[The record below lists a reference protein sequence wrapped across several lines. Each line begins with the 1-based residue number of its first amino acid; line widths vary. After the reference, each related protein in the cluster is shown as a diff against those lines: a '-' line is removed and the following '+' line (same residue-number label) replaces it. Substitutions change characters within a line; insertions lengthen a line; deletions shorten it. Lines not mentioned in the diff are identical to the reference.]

1 MSPDTST
8 FDYIVVGG
16 GTAGVVIASRL
27 KTYLPDATIAL
38 LEAGPNAVDH
48 PTVNNVSGP
57 PAWVELMQEGL
68 IVDYSTVPQPH
79 LANRPIMNCAGRLLS
94 GSSAVNVGHWMRP
107 SRVDCD
113 TLAQRAGNDA
123 LKFDNMMKYFKM
135 IETHHNATASADHYG
150 FEGPIGTVGGNKY
163 PLREILQRSAETLGY
178 QRNEDAAK
186 TGDNRGLIDFA
197 QNFRATSDTTATR
210 QHSAKVY
217 ELSGVEVMCD
227 TQVAKILLDDTKRA
241 MGVELV
247 DGRQLRAKKEVVVS
261 CGTQRSPQLLMLSGI
276 GPKDKLTKHDIEV
289 LVDSPEVGNNLMDH
303 NAMIQYFTLSDNSK
317 GYAYPFLGKN
327 LPEYGH
333 GLPIDFNLIGH
344 IDRQELAPH
353 LKNDGCDVDA
363 SPLVDEERC
372 HFMSIMFYDNL
383 FAPPGVYADVID
395 EGTRIAVASIHV
407 MPLSRGTVTLKSKNP
422 MDVPVCDP
430 KFLSTETDRFIMR
443 KAVRENLRL
452 VDAAPLNDEIVG
464 EVPPKGFS
472 ALTARSS
479 DAEIDER
486 NAKLATTI
494 FHPMGTCALGTVLD
508 PEFRVKGVHGLR
520 VCDASVFA
528 EPVAGMPSY
537 MIYALAELFAETL
550 AGRV

>member
-1 MSPDTST
+1 MTSQT
-8 FDYIVVGG
+8 FDYIIVGG

-27 KTYLPDATIAL
+27 KKYLPDSRIAL

-57 PAWVELMQEGL
+57 PAWFELMQEGL

-113 TLAQRAGNDA
+113 LLAQRAGSDKF
-123 LKFDNMMKYFKM
+123 KFDNMIKYFKM
-135 IETHHNATASADHYG
+135 IETHHNVGADKDVYG
-150 FEGPIGTVGGNKY
+150 FEGPIGTVGGRKY
-163 PLREILQRSAETLGY
+163 PLRDMLQKSAEALGY
-178 QRNEDAAK
+178 SYNPGAAK
-186 TGDNRGLIDFA
+186 SGDNRGLIDFA
-197 QNFRATSDTTATR
+197 QNFRATSQTTATR
-210 QHSAKVY
+210 QHSGKVY
-217 ELSGVEVMCD
+217 DLSGVEVICD
-227 TQVAKILLDDTKRA
+227 VTVAKVLFDDAKRA
-241 MGVELV
+241 TGVELA
-247 DGRQLRAKKEVVVS
+247 DGATLHARKEIIVS
-261 CGTQRSPQLLMLSGI
+261 CGTQRTPQLLMLSGI
-276 GPKDKLTKHDIEV
+276 GPAAELEKHDIQ
-289 LVDSPEVGNNLMDH
+289 LQVDAPAVGQNLMDH
-303 NAMIQYFTLSDNSK
+303 NAMIQYFQLKDGSK
-317 GYAYPFLGKN
+317 GYAHPFVGHS

-344 IDRQELAPH
+344 IPREELSPY
-353 LKNDGCDVDA
+353 LKNDGRDADA
-363 SPLVDEERC
+363 SPLLDEERC

-395 EGTRIAVASIHV
+395 EGTRIAVAAVHV
-407 MPLSRGTVTLKSKNP
+407 MPLSRGSVTLKSSNP
-422 MDVPVCDP
+422 ADAPACDP
-430 KFLSTETDRFIMR
+430 RFLSTETDRFIMR

-452 VDAAPLNDEIVG
+452 VEAAPLKDEIVG
-464 EVPPKGFS
+464 EVPPKGLK
-472 ALTARSS
+472 ALTAASS

-486 NAKLATTI
+486 NGQVATTI

-508 PEFRVKGVHGLR
+508 GDFKVKGVEGLR

-537 MIYALAELFAETL
+537 MIYALAELCAATV
-550 AGRV
+550 AGRL

>member
-1 MSPDTST
+1 MAPESST

-16 GTAGVVIASRL
+16 GTAGVVIASRI
-27 KTYLPDATIAL
+27 KKYLPDATIAL

-48 PTVNNVSGP
+48 PIVNNVSGP

-79 LANRPIMNCAGRLLS
+79 LADRQIMNCAGRLLS

-107 SRVDCD
+107 SRIDCD

-123 LKFDNMMKYFKM
+123 IKFDNMKKYFKM
-135 IETHHNATASADHYG
+135 IETHHDTSASAEYYG
-150 FEGPIGTVGGNKY
+150 FEGPIGTIGGNKY
-163 PLREILQRSAETLGY
+163 PLREILQKSAESLGY
-178 QRNEDAAK
+178 KRNENAAK

-197 QNFRATSDTTATR
+197 QNFRATSETTATR
-210 QHSAKVY
+210 QHSGKVY
-217 ELSGVEVMCD
+217 DLSGVEVMCD
-227 TQVAKILLDDTKRA
+227 VQVARVLLDDDKRA
-241 MGVELV
+241 TGVELV
-247 DGRQLRAKKEVVVS
+247 NGRQLRVNKEVVVS
-261 CGTQRSPQLLMLSGI
+261 CGTQRTPQLLMLSGI
-276 GPKDKLTKHDIEV
+276 GPEDELTKHGIEV
-289 LVDSPEVGNNLMDH
+289 VVASAEVGKNLVDH
-303 NAMIQYFTLSDNSK
+303 NAMIQYFTLCDNSK
-317 GYAYPFLGKN
+317 GYAHPFVGKS

-344 IDRQELAPH
+344 IDREELAPY
-353 LKNDGCDVDA
+353 LKKDGRDVDE

-383 FAPPGVYADVID
+383 FAPPGVYADVVD
-395 EGTRIAVASIHV
+395 EGTRIAVASVHV
-407 MPLSRGTVTLKSKNP
+407 MPLSRGTVTLKSKDP
-422 MDVPVCDP
+422 LDAPVCDP

-452 VDAAPLNDEIVG
+452 VDAAPLKEEIAE
-464 EVPPKGFS
+464 EVPPKGFG

-486 NAKLATTI
+486 NAKVATTI

-508 PEFRVKGVHGLR
+508 GEFRVKGVEGLR
-520 VCDASVFA
+520 VCDASVFS

-550 AGRV
+550 AGGV